1 MYMDYMDGMAMDKYI
16 YAHNNMYSRSAR
28 ASQLS
33 TNNQNKCTI
42 CVCVC
47 VRRRD
52 PKWYV
57 SDLAFAQ
64 LIYK

>member
-1 MYMDYMDGMAMDKYI
+1 MYMDYMDGMAMDICI
-16 YAHNNMYSRSAR
+16 YVHNNMYSRSAR
-28 ASQLS
+28 ASQLP

-42 CVCVC
+42 CVC